1 MKPNIVT
8 KYAAHVARILL
19 CKICKL
25 NLVEKSATIAETIFP
40 KGLLIIG
47 APCRWGGPGSYES
60 L

>member
-1 MKPNIVT
+1 MWPESSYVKSGE
-8 KYAAHVARILL
+8 
-19 CKICKL
+19 L
-25 NLVEKSATIAETIFP
+25 NSVEKSATIAETIFP